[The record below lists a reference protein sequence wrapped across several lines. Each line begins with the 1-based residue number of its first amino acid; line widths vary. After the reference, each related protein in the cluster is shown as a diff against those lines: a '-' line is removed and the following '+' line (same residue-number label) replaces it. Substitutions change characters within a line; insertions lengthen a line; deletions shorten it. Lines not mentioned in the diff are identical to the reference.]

1 MATDFFAQIVDQYD
15 KLKYALLEAQTF
27 NPDHFGFP
35 PLYYRIM
42 ETDQRRV
49 GAFTRAFDRF
59 DFTDKVVCEAGVGR
73 LVLSQHYL
81 SKVRRAYLIENNPA
95 LFDFIKN
102 WVQEQNLESKVVLLF
117 GDARTVQLPETVDF
131 IIGEMMS
138 IFCANEFQVQ
148 VFQHLRKF
156 LKPGGQLFPQRILN
170 LAQLALV
177 DDGPHK
183 HYPINFTRHWPEVL
197 SNFVQVDEIDL
208 FNIHRTKHNFS
219 VEISPLLSGMVN
231 AVLLRSSVEIVSEI
245 NFTGT
250 DSLMPPTVL
259 RLPQAIT
266 VVAGKRYRLQGNYSY
281 GTSLDEANFSLL
293 ELKA

>member
-1 MATDFFAQIVDQYD
+1 MATDFFAQIVEQYD

-117 GDARTVQLPETVDF
+117 GDARTV
-131 IIGEMMS
+131 
-138 IFCANEFQVQ
+138 
-148 VFQHLRKF
+148 H
-156 LKPGGQLFPQRILN
+156 
-170 LAQLALV
+170 
-177 DDGPHK
+177 
-183 HYPINFTRHWPEVL
+183 
-197 SNFVQVDEIDL
+197 
-208 FNIHRTKHNFS
+208 FS
-219 VEISPLLSGMVN
+219 E
-231 AVLLRSSVEIVSEI
+231 
-245 NFTGT
+245 
-250 DSLMPPTVL
+250 
-259 RLPQAIT
+259 
-266 VVAGKRYRLQGNYSY
+266 
-281 GTSLDEANFSLL
+281 
-293 ELKA
+293 